1 MRRTDG
7 AGQDRIDPTSFT
19 CPFAHVMCLSFY
31 ANDLPQRV
39 RDLDQIALR
48 VPYILDGL
56 VASRRFINHIFILTA
71 FDARRRLLVIGGG
84 KTTLRFVAGHGAARP
99 MTATVE
105 ALVVA
110 QAAHDVRTRSHRS
123 GDD

>member
-31 ANDLPQRV
+31 ANDLPERV
-39 RDLDQIALR
+39 RNLDQIALR
-48 VPYILDGL
+48 VHYILDRL
-56 VASRRFINHIFILTA
+56 VSKRNFINPLFVLAA
-71 FDARRRLLVIGGG
+71 FNARRRLLLIGGG
-84 KTTLRFVAGHGAARP
+84 ETSLRFVARHRAACP

-110 QAAHDVRTRSHRS
+110 QSAHDVRPRSHRA
-123 GDD
+123 